1 MKKSRKKQKN
11 AQPEPKRNIAPLD
24 LEPPKRY
31 NFNDEI
37 ASTFNNT
44 AVEKPKIKM
53 KSEEGR
59 IKKKKAEKRRS
70 KKFSYYRL
78 YCSWGGCYR
87 CGSFIS
93 GFL

>member
-37 ASTFNNT
+37 ASTFNT
-44 AVEKPKIKM
+44 AAEKPKNKNEI
-53 KSEEGR
+53 R
-59 IKKKKAEKRRS
+59 RRQNKKES
-70 KKFSYYRL
+70 
-78 YCSWGGCYR
+78 
-87 CGSFIS
+87 
-93 GFL
+93 

>member
-37 ASTFNNT
+37 ASTFNT
-44 AVEKPKIKM
+44 AAEKPKNRNEI
-53 KSEEGR
+53 
-59 IKKKKAEKRRS
+59 
-70 KKFSYYRL
+70 
-78 YCSWGGCYR
+78 
-87 CGSFIS
+87 
-93 GFL
+93 